1 MTDCTSVI
9 DVMVLIAVS
18 QVTRSVSL
26 AELQQPPLESEEAHQ
41 QGVAPLPTTHAPNRH
56 HPTPPPPS
64 TTPLSRHTSQ
74 YCTVLYSSSQ

>member
-26 AELQQPPLESEEAHQ
+26 AELQQPPLES
-41 QGVAPLPTTHAPNRH
+41 
-56 HPTPPPPS
+56 
-64 TTPLSRHTSQ
+64 
-74 YCTVLYSSSQ
+74 